1 LNQLNK
7 KTLTKELLIA
17 GMALAIDKPKTWTS
31 FDVVNYFKKMTKV
44 KVGHAGTLD
53 PLATGL
59 LILCTGPLTKQIDKY
74 QGMNKEYIGEFV
86 IGATTPSFDLEKEVS
101 EFQKLDTLTKDMI
114 NEVFV
119 TFIGEQEQTPPIFSA
134 KKLNGERAYQM
145 ARDGQEPEMRKVTV
159 VINKLEQTSFEH
171 TDGLWRVGFVLNCS
185 KGTYVRSLARDVA
198 KKLNSVAYLDNLRRT
213 KIGEIDLQQAYSIDE
228 LREII
233 PNLV

>member
-7 KTLTKELLIA
+7 KSLSKEQLVA

-59 LILCTGPLTKQIDKY
+59 LILCTGPFTKKIDQF
-74 QGMNKEYIGEFV
+74 QGMDKEYTGEFV
-86 IGATTPSFDLEKEVS
+86 IGATTASFDLEKEIS
-101 EFQKLDTLTKDMI
+101 GFQKIEVLTKQMVED
-114 NEVFV
+114 VFA
-119 TFIGEQEQTPPIFSA
+119 TFLGEQQQTPPIFSA
-134 KKLNGERAYQM
+134 KKLNGERAYQL
-145 ARDGQEPEMRKVTV
+145 ARDGQEPEMRKVDIS
-159 VINKLEQTSFEH
+159 INKLQLTSIVLI
-171 TDGLWRVGFVLNCS
+171 DGLWRVAFVLNCS

-198 KKLNSVAYLDNLRRT
+198 KKLNSIAYLDNLRRT
-213 KIGEIDLQQAYSIDE
+213 KIGDIDLEQAYTLDE

-233 PNLV
+233 PSLI